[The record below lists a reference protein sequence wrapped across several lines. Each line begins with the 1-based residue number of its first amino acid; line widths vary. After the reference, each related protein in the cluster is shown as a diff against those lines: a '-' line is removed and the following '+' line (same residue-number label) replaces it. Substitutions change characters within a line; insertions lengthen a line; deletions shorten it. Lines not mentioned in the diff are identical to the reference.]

1 MDKTSFTKESLAAY
15 MDHTLLK
22 ANASKEQILEICRE
36 AKQYHFASVCVNSYW
51 IALAAKELKGT
62 DISPCCVVGFP
73 LGAMLTSAKVRETR
87 DAVAAGAKEIDM
99 VLNIG
104 AVKSGDWDAVK
115 EDIAAV
121 NAAKGS
127 AKLKVILETCLL
139 TDKEKV
145 KACEISKET
154 GADFVKTSTGFS
166 VGGATAADVALM
178 RRTVGEDMG
187 VKASGGIRT
196 LEDALDMIEA
206 GASRLGVSAGVKIVE
221 EL

>member
-51 IALAAKELKGT
+51 IALAAKELEGT

-121 NAAKGS
+121 NAAKGK